1 MHWTPEGAIF
11 PVQPGWADGAFWAPE
26 LVVDRGRFLVY
37 YVAKKRGASLA
48 IAVATASAPQGPWVD
63 HGPILEERVGAIDPA
78 FARDEHGKPYLIWKT
93 DGNSVGEATPI
104 WAQPLSGDLLHLTG
118 ERTELIRN
126 DQAWE
131 EGVVEGPYILR
142 HAHRFYLFY
151 AGNACCGRECK
162 YAEGVARADRLLG
175 PWQKM
180 PTNPLIGANDRWRCP
195 GHGTAMHGG
204 TMHGKKGQDYLL
216 YHAYPATGAVY
227 VGREAMLDEVRWGE
241 DGWPVVNQGRGP
253 TSDPGDA
260 RIDFADD
267 FKAEVLGPSWQWP
280 VNTRP
285 TVKTGKK
292 GLCLRIP
299 AHRQSAMV
307 AVPVPG
313 SLHFEASVRMK
324 RVSDIE
330 GEDWPQPDSP
340 SYNQPPVTLWSGLAV
355 VGDPFN
361 TRGLGVR
368 GNVMELWIRWGERAE
383 VVWSERLDPMPET
396 VWLRV
401 RSFDEAQLQFAFSPD
416 GKRWMEA
423 GEAVDA
429 SPLPAWDRGLRL
441 GLMMEGPGKASV
453 GFLDFTLRNGKP

>member
-11 PVQPGWADGAFWAPE
+11 PVQPGWAEGAFWAPE
-26 LVVDRGRFLVY
+26 LVEDRGRFLVY
-37 YVAKKRGASLA
+37 YVAKRRGGALA

-63 HGPILEERVGAIDPA
+63 HGPILEEVVGVIDPA

-118 ERTELIRN
+118 DKTELIRN

-151 AGNACCGRECK
+151 AGNACCGRECR

-175 PWQKM
+175 PWEKM
-180 PTNPLIGANDRWRCP
+180 AGNPLIGANDRWRCP
-195 GHGTAMHGG
+195 GHGTAVHGS

-216 YHAYPATGAVY
+216 YHAYPASGAVY
-227 VGREAMLDEVRWGE
+227 VGREAVLDEIRWQA
-241 DGWPVVNQGRGP
+241 DGWPVVNAGAGP
-253 TSDPGDA
+253 ASDPGDA
-260 RIDFADD
+260 KIDFADD
-267 FKAEVLGPSWQWP
+267 FGMEVLGPSWQWP

-285 TVKTGKK
+285 TVRTGSP

-307 AVPVPG
+307 AVPIPG
-313 SLHFEASVRMK
+313 SPQFQAGVVMTAGREF
-324 RVSDIE
+324 D
-330 GEDWPQPDSP
+330 GEDRPQPESP
-340 SYNQPPVTLWSGLAV
+340 RYNDPPVTTWAGLTV

-361 TRGLGVR
+361 TIGLGLREDVL
-368 GNVMELWIRWGERAE
+368 ELWRRRGDRAE
-383 VVWSERLDPMPET
+383 VVWTERLEGVPER

-401 RSFDEAQLQFAFSPD
+401 RSFDEAQLQFSFSVD
-416 GKRWMEA
+416 GARWKNA
-423 GEAVDA
+423 GGVVDA
-429 SPLPAWDRGLRL
+429 SRLPAWDRGLRL
-441 GLMMEGPGKASV
+441 GLMLDGPGQAAM
-453 GFLDFTLRNGKP
+453 GFQDFVLRSAES